1 MASQYRFVR
10 TGSCLESLN
19 FASVVICR
27 FMGSQYKRHS
37 SGGFPM
43 RKQDVGVGFFLSK
56 IYLRSHLSLHPAL
69 RTAGRGS
76 EAVLPGRGEGE
87 LVLGLGLGLSKR
99 WFRTGETGLFLLL
112 MY

>member
-1 MASQYRFVR
+1 MRACVLAVHLA
-10 TGSCLESLN
+10 T
-19 FASVVICR
+19 SVVLWWSSGGVE

-99 WFRTGETGLFLLL
+99 WFRTGETGLFL
-112 MY
+112 